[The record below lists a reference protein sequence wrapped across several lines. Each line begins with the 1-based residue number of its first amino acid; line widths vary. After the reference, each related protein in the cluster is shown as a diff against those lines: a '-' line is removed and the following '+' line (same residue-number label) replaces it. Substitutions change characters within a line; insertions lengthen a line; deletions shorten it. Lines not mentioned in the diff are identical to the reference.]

1 MSVDA
6 RALWLTG
13 RSDPRSA
20 LLSPVQHRVLDA
32 LADLG
37 WSTVRVGQP
46 WAAPDPRALY
56 VKPPLLRASVRNIG
70 QFLAGGPG
78 SELATQVAAGL
89 QPLVTGTRRRL
100 LVLAGSAGARLLSS
114 AAPLLE
120 LPPKLRVEVIGVG
133 PVGRLPGAPWQV
145 RVLRGRWD
153 AISALGY
160 PGRSDRRVG
169 GGHLSATA
177 GPQALAVIR
186 DWAGEAAR

>member
-1 MSVDA
+1 MTVDA

-32 LADLG
+32 LAELG

-46 WAAPDPRALY
+46 WDEPDPVARY
-56 VKPPLLRASVRNIG
+56 VQAPLLRASIRNAG
-70 QFLAGGPG
+70 QFLAGRPG
-78 SELATQVAAGL
+78 GELAAQVAAGL

-100 LVLAGSAGARLLSS
+100 IVLAGSAGARLLSS

-120 LPPKLRVEVIGVG
+120 LPPGLRVEVIGVG
-133 PVGRLPGAPWQV
+133 PVGRLPGAPWRV

-153 AISALGY
+153 AISAFGY
-160 PGRSDRRVG
+160 PGRSDRTVP

-177 GPQALAVIR
+177 SPEALATIR